1 MSLIKDDEMEAF
13 YLWYGRVPVVNML
26 TDKDTEAERFVND
39 ILKNNAVKYFDLT
52 GDDDSVK
59 AANVSAALV
68 ASKTA
73 YEVILRDQVTVA
85 FNKFDADGS
94 GAIDKE
100 ELGELSK
107 ELGQE
112 LTDDELVT
120 ALKSLDVN
128 QDGVIDL

>member
-1 MSLIKDDEMEAF
+1 M
-13 YLWYGRVPVVNML
+13 
-26 TDKDTEAERFVND
+26 
-39 ILKNNAVKYFDLT
+39 LKNMQSCYNESVPQSFAETFIENDAVEYFDFT
-52 GDDDSVK
+52 GDDDSLK

-112 LTDDELVT
+112 LTDDELVK
-120 ALKSLDVN
+120 ALKRLDVN
-128 QDGVIDL
+128 NDGEIDL

>member
-1 MSLIKDDEMEAF
+1 MISNDEMEAF

-26 TDKDTEAERFVND
+26 TDEDKAEQFVNG

-128 QDGVIDL
+128 